1 MENKN
6 EIFNMPLAS
15 FTFGKDNQNIAEIY
29 SNPLFNEIKIKHQLI
44 I

>member
-15 FTFGKDNQNIAEIY
+15 FTFGKDNQKIQNIKY
-29 SNPLFNEIKIKHQLI
+29 F
-44 I
+44 